1 MFSASQLPGSDD
13 NSRKRKRTEANLV
26 DRHDQ
31 RINLR
36 RAAENS
42 PSTTSSKPIQ
52 ENLARDFLGRG
63 NIPSGRFS
71 V

>member
-13 NSRKRKRTEANLV
+13 DSRKRKRTEANLV
-26 DRHDQ
+26 DHDQ
-31 RINLR
+31 RIDLR
-36 RAAENS
+36 RAAETS